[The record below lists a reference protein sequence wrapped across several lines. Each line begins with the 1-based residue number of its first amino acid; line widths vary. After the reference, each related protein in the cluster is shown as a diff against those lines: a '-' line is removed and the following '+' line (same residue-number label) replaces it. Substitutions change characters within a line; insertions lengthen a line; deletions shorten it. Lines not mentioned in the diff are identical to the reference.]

1 MPRSLILV
9 VFVTKLLTRTR
20 PNFLSS
26 NQNLIK
32 FRTNSS
38 SKTPKVIGRM
48 DPNDDLMCG
57 DDGDV
62 LEDTFGDEIDNF
74 RPLPDGEFTI
84 KSKKYNNFV
93 LDLSEN
99 VDGGIIH
106 SNEYNSGDNQTWL
119 INYDSDKEG
128 YILKSKQNPDL
139 FLSWNSHDATK
150 ENNLRGFTNKDSK
163 NHYWRIEQT
172 DDGCY
177 KFKNLDNLHMIITIQ
192 DIFSSFGGKQVTMDT
207 EISSDKE
214 NYQKWILNP
223 VYFQTI
229 QDGNYNIFNRNLP
242 DIVVGFRNQEDSFV
256 HAQSY
261 SVKENQ
267 EWKFSYDSE
276 KEGYKIKCALN
287 SDLLLTLN
295 SNTASKEMVLGAYKD
310 SGNKCQYWRIERTD
324 DGSYRVRNLEHLNL
338 ILILN
343 AASFDSQG
351 GGLKLIVDKDS
362 SDDANI
368 HSRWTIKPVSY
379 QSISDGDYN
388 IFNSNL
394 TDIVI
399 EYSNREDSL
408 VHGHSY
414 RGNDSQT
421 WTFVYNKEKKAY
433 KIKNA
438 LSTDLLLCWDS
449 NATSEEMFLR
459 AYSESSG
466 KNQYWRIE
474 KVNDGSYRLRDLEN
488 TEKLI
493 TMIDK
498 DSAQGGKELIVTDSK
513 ESGNDKI
520 TISSSWFLQ
529 KIGKPA
535 IPNGKFKIA
544 TKSNYRKVINS
555 NQESKLIIIDNL
567 NLVTSDWEIKYDSTK
582 RAYTIHSSKFENLG
596 WVYQNKNC
604 FVTLDNI
611 DGSNLR
617 NYWMVEYKMQAGGYL
632 IRSLCDPS
640 QAVSYSGNNL
650 ITTDATY
657 SDNQLFN
664 FIRN

>member
-1 MPRSLILV
+1 
-9 VFVTKLLTRTR
+9 
-20 PNFLSS
+20 
-26 NQNLIK
+26 
-32 FRTNSS
+32 
-38 SKTPKVIGRM
+38 M
-48 DPNDDLMCG
+48 DLNDDLMCG

-62 LEDTFGDEIDNF
+62 LEDTFGDEFENL

-93 LDLSEN
+93 LDLSQN

-106 SNEYNSGDNQTWL
+106 SYEYNSGDNQTWL
-119 INYDSDKEG
+119 LIYDSDKEG
-128 YILKSKQNPDL
+128 YILKSKQNSDL
-139 FLSWNSHDATK
+139 LLSWNSHDATK
-150 ENNLRGFTNKDSK
+150 ENILQGFTNNDSK
-163 NHYWRIEQT
+163 HHYWRIEQT
-172 DDGCY
+172 DDGY
-177 KFKNLDNLHMIITIQ
+177 FKFKNLDNLHMIITIQ
-192 DIFSSFGGKQVTMDT
+192 DVFSSFGGKQVTMDT
-207 EISSDKE
+207 EISPDKD
-214 NYQKWILNP
+214 NSQKWIINP

-229 QDGNYNIFNRNLP
+229 KDGNYNIFSRNLSE
-242 DIVVGFRNQEDSFV
+242 IVIGFDNQEESLV
-256 HAQSY
+256 QAQSY

-267 EWKFSYDSE
+267 EWNLSYDSE
-276 KEGYKIKCALN
+276 KEAYKIKCALN
-287 SDLLLTLN
+287 LDLLLTWN
-295 SNTASKEMVLGAYKD
+295 SNTASKEVVLGAYRD
-310 SGNKCQYWRIERTD
+310 SSNKSQYWRIERTD
-324 DGSYRVRNLEHLNL
+324 DGSYRLRNLEHLH
-338 ILILN
+338 LILN
-343 AASFDSQG
+343 AASFDGEG
-351 GGLKLIVDKDS
+351 GGLKVIVHKDC

-388 IFNSNL
+388 IFNRNL

-399 EYSNREDSL
+399 DYSNQEDSL
-408 VHGHSY
+408 VHAHSY
-414 RGNDSQT
+414 RGHDSQT
-421 WTFVYNKEKKAY
+421 WSFVYNTEKKAY
-433 KIKNA
+433 KVKNG
-438 LSTDLLLCWDS
+438 LSTDLLLCWNS
-449 NATSEEMFLR
+449 NDTSQEMFLR
-459 AYSESSG
+459 AYSESSC

-498 DSAQGGKELIVTDSK
+498 DSTYGGKELIVTDSK
-513 ESGNDKI
+513 ETGNDKI
-520 TISSSWFLQ
+520 TVSNSWFLQ
-529 KIGKPA
+529 KIGKAA

-544 TKSNYRKVINS
+544 TKSNYKKVINS

-567 NLVTSDWEIKYDSTK
+567 NLVTSDWEIKYDSSK

-632 IRSLCDPS
+632 IRSLFDPS
-640 QAVSYSGNNL
+640 QAVSYSDNNP
-650 ITTDATY
+650 ITTDNATY
-657 SDNQLFN
+657 SVNQLFN